1 MEEPV
6 HYLMLLLLQFDG
18 TLVKEILEFI
28 RPTTLW
34 ECMEFSDQHREAIS
48 TYLEFG
54 LTGQPIDHHG
64 QAMNQGWYLN
74 DGSGIWQ
81 GSMCFQNPDRIK

>member
-28 RPTTLW
+28 RPTLLW
-34 ECMEFSDQHREAIS
+34 ECIEFSDQHRETIS
-48 TYLEFG
+48 TYKEFG
-54 LTGQPIDHHG
+54 LTDQAID
-64 QAMNQGWYLN
+64 QGWYLN
-74 DGSGIWQ
+74 DGSGTYQ
-81 GSMCFQNPDRIK
+81 GSICLQDPDRIK

>member
-18 TLVKEILEFI
+18 TVVKEILEFI

-48 TYLEFG
+48 TYQESG
-54 LTGQPIDHHG
+54 IAGQPIDHHG
-64 QAMNQGWYLN
+64 RKIDQGWYLN
-74 DGSGIWQ
+74 DRSGTYQ
-81 GSMCFQNPDRIK
+81 GSICFQDPDRIK

>member
-64 QAMNQGWYLN
+64 QAI
-74 DGSGIWQ
+74 SR
-81 GSMCFQNPDRIK
+81 QN

>member
-18 TLVKEILEFI
+18 TLVKEIIEFI

-34 ECMEFSDQHREAIS
+34 ECMEFANQHREAVSI
-48 TYLEFG
+48 YLEFG
-54 LTGQPIDHHG
+54 LGGEPIDHHG
-64 QAMNQGWYLN
+64 QAINQGWYLH
-74 DGSGIWQ
+74 DRSGTWQ
-81 GSMCFQNPDRIK
+81 GSMCLQDPNKI

>member
-28 RPTTLW
+28 RPTLLW
-34 ECMEFSDQHREAIS
+34 ECMEFANQYRETIS
-48 TYLEFG
+48 TYQEFG

-64 QAMNQGWYLN
+64 RAMNQGWYLN
-74 DGSGIWQ
+74 DRSGTWQ
-81 GSMCFQNPDRIK
+81 GSMCFQDPDRIK